1 MAQIK
6 IVVAARHPIPGE
18 GGRLLPGQVYDVN
31 DVWLRRQGKGYQL
44 AGAIV
49 LVDEYVKGILRDPLA
64 QLQAKAVR
72 RGLQH
77 QGLDRDAL
85 IALLLDGIATYEPA
99 PAPDPLPP
107 AEEPADDA
115 GDDEEVEDDGEEQD
129 EPAGAGEDKP
139 KPKKR
144 RRR

>member
-31 DVWLRRQGKGYQL
+31 DVWLRRQGRGYQL
-44 AGAIV
+44 AGHIV
-49 LVDEYVKGILRDPLA
+49 PLEDYVAGILRDPLA

-77 QGLDRDAL
+77 QGLDRDQL
-85 IALLLDGIATYEPA
+85 IALLLDGIASYEPA

-115 GDDEEVEDDGEEQD
+115 GDDGEVEDDTEEQD
-129 EPAGAGEDKP
+129 EPEDAGDKP